1 MTNRLLLVDDV
12 AFDVDLTC
20 RVLRS
25 CGIEHEIV
33 RAFDGEEALALL
45 QRDPDFDLILLD
57 LKLPK
62 LNGFE
67 LMECLLAQ
75 APSLEIPIIVL
86 SGSNLDTDRTRA
98 DALGAADYVVKAMY
112 FAEYRRNLQAALARF
127 AAC

>member
-25 CGIEHEIV
+25 CGIEHHIV
-33 RAFDGEEALALL
+33 RAYDGEEALALL
-45 QRDPDFDLILLD
+45 QYDLDFDLILLD

-62 LNGFE
+62 LDGFE
-67 LMECLLAQ
+67 VMECLFAQ
-75 APSLEIPIIVL
+75 VPRPEVPVIVL
-86 SGSNLDTDRTRA
+86 SASTLDTDRSRA

-127 AAC
+127 AGC